1 MMSFQPAAY
10 MGDSRRWGEDYRSF
24 SSDDVWAQ
32 VETGIGTRLPWRV
45 MQYGDNRCNRTAIGV
60 CLGERWVPLLD
71 DADLTDLQ
79 IRDLYYQHFG
89 GANIGATSPAL
100 FIVRLA
106 RLFIRRPTLVALE
119 SRWLARIVHRAGGL
133 RRAVSCAVRGEV
145 RPLTFVMHSFID
157 ADAVGPAWE
166 LIRRGEASDDPRVRA
181 AQERLEAC
189 VYHMAHPE
197 TGELIPA
204 CVQHSVLD
212 PAENKTLR
220 NLLPV
225 IQP

>member
-1 MMSFQPAAY
+1 
-10 MGDSRRWGEDYRSF
+10 MG
-24 SSDDVWAQ
+24 
-32 VETGIGTRLPWRV
+32 RL
-45 MQYGDNRCNRTAIGV
+45 
-60 CLGERWVPLLD
+60 
-71 DADLTDLQ
+71 
-79 IRDLYYQHFG
+79 
-89 GANIGATSPAL
+89 
-100 FIVRLA
+100 VR
-106 RLFIRRPTLVALE
+106 
-119 SRWLARIVHRAGGL
+119 RAGGL
-133 RRAVSCAVRGEV
+133 GRVIGCARRREV

-157 ADAVGPAWE
+157 ADAVAPAWE
-166 LIRRGEASDDPRVRA
+166 LMRRGEASDDSRVRA

-212 PAENKTLR
+212 PEENKTLR